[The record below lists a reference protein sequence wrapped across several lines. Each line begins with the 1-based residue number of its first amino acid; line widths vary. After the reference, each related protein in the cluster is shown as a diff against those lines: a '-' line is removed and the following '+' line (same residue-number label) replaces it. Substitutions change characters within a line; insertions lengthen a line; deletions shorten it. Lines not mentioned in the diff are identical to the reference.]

1 MALPS
6 SLAECVNFAA
16 VLDLA
21 AAAAATLVPAVA
33 SDCRAAAAA
42 AAVAARHA
50 CCGVFFFLHNAD
62 VSSTDIA
69 PYVSGRS
76 PQTLRICS
84 GAYVATRV
92 STEQE

>member
-16 VLDLA
+16 ILDLA

-33 SDCRAAAAA
+33 SDCRAAGAA
-42 AAVAARHA
+42 AAVSARHA
-50 CCGVFFFLHNAD
+50 CCVGVFFNKAD

-69 PYVSGRS
+69 LHASGRS

-84 GAYVATRV
+84 GAYVVADA

>member
-1 MALPS
+1 MLQSLILLLPPLPLWFLLLLLIVVLLLQLLL
-6 SLAECVNFAA
+6 SLHVM
-16 VLDLA
+16 
-21 AAAAATLVPAVA
+21 LVV
-33 SDCRAAAAA
+33 
-42 AAVAARHA
+42 V
-50 CCGVFFFLHNAD
+50 VFLFFFLNKAD

-69 PYVSGRS
+69 PHVSGRS